1 VQVTQRRFPRPWQG
15 GAEHRRAEGRP
26 APSGVQC
33 APMSKRRR
41 TLRGHRVEASRL
53 AVPRRPR
60 RLLDKGQEPR
70 GCVIHVPHEPKG
82 ACHAHW
88 EGPVGRVPRSG
99 CAELGEAR
107 ARAPTSWAL
116 ADVRSVSRN
125 GLGNAVVRRP
135 WQVEYACSLR
145 LHIVP
150 AKLNM
155 PTAACYCP
163 GGDRRG
169 QFSTTLGG
177 AMGKGRTADHPQ
189 KAGYPPHVNSSRALR
204 PFRLF

>member
-1 VQVTQRRFPRPWQG
+1 V
-15 GAEHRRAEGRP
+15 
-26 APSGVQC
+26 
-33 APMSKRRR
+33 
-41 TLRGHRVEASRL
+41 LRGHGERFDFVAVIPNSRRGKAGTPPAWLPAFPAQELAS
-53 AVPRRPR
+53 
-60 RLLDKGQEPR
+60 R
-70 GCVIHVPHEPKG
+70 GCVIHVPREPKG
-82 ACHAHW
+82 ACYAHW

-107 ARAPTSWAL
+107 ARPATSRAL
-116 ADVRSVSRN
+116 AGVRGVSRN

-135 WQVEYACSLR
+135 WQVEYARSLR

-169 QFSTTLGG
+169 QFCYHPRG

-189 KAGYPPHVNSSRALR
+189 KAGYPPHVNSSRSLR